1 MKIAYLFIPNYQ
13 TATLFLTHPGNSF
26 FAPAQFDKGSGHRV
40 FSWAGGNIRI
50 YLRIRYPT
58 SAEYEKEFL
67 QNSRHS
73 SPGWIPGNE
82 WQPFIFPVV
91 VLSMSD

>member
-1 MKIAYLFIPNYQ
+1 MSVGQPEAQVKGLVGVVSDLKVNIVKENSS
-13 TATLFLTHPGNSF
+13 ATP
-26 FAPAQFDKGSGHRV
+26 KGV

-50 YLRIRYPT
+50 HLRIRYPT

-67 QNSRHS
+67 QNFRHS

-82 WQPFIFPVV
+82 WQPVIFPVV